1 MPHPKRRHSA
11 TRRDK
16 RRTHDKLSL
25 PSLTT
30 CQATGQFHI
39 THNSHWYEGKMYY
52 RGRVLIDKSVTK

>member
-16 RRTHDKLSL
+16 RRTHDKLML

-30 CQATGQFHI
+30 CKATGQFHI
-39 THNSHWYEGKMYY
+39 THNAHWYEGKMYY
-52 RGRVLIDKSVTK
+52 RGRVLIDNSESK